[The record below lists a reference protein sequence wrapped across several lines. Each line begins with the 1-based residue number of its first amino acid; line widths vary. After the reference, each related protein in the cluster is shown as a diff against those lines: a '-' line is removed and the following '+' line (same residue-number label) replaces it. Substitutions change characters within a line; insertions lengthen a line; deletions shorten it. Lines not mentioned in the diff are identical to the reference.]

1 MNTWDPH
8 VVVDLHT
15 TNGSY
20 HGYHLTYSP
29 TLNPNADAR
38 LIAFERDTLL
48 PAVRKAMLDAP
59 QLPHLL
65 LRQLRAGGRRRA

>member
-1 MNTWDPH
+1 MNRWDPH
-8 VVVDLHT
+8 AAVDLHT

-38 LIAFERDTLL
+38 LIAFARERIL
-48 PAVRKAMLDAP
+48 PPVDAAVQKKHNFRTYYYGNFA
-59 QLPHLL
+59 H
-65 LRQLRAGGRRRA
+65 